1 MIFTVFRWF
10 FREFAQNP
18 VFGPGA
24 LGRNPEDSGVLVRLQ
39 SARGSARMEETF
51 VKQKEGGPVD
61 FLLNYVTFA
70 LAAVGW
76 IIFRAETIGD
86 AWRYV
91 RRIFSPAILDRV
103 ALGGSYESPGI
114 HAAVGVAIL
123 LAVEWSQR
131 TRQHGLQLTGR
142 AHISRRSVR
151 YAIYYLLILGIYVM
165 HAQQQT
171 FIYFQF

>member
-70 LAAVGW
+70 LAAVL
-76 IIFRAETIGD
+76 F
-86 AWRYV
+86 V
-91 RRIFSPAILDRV
+91 
-103 ALGGSYESPGI
+103 GG
-114 HAAVGVAIL
+114 AVGLIARWFPRPAL
-123 LAVEWSQR
+123 LNTPLS
-131 TRQHGLQLTGR
+131 T
-142 AHISRRSVR
+142 VR
-151 YAIYYLLILGIYVM
+151 PARVP
-165 HAQQQT
+165 
-171 FIYFQF
+171 